1 MTSHSTALR
10 RLRGKGCRFVVA
22 GRKDPRTSRFLTL
35 ADVDMPPE
43 LADLEWQLVEAPR
56 KPTADELHALADG
69 RFADIRKAWEADGIN
84 P

>member
-43 LADLEWQLVEAPR
+43 LADLFPVQL
-56 KPTADELHALADG
+56 ALQEGDF
-69 RFADIRKAWEADGIN
+69 RADISSTELRQRQQQQS
-84 P
+84 